1 MDEFKY
7 ELKIPKERVAVLIGQ
22 KGVTKRIVERETS
35 TKLDI
40 DSEEGDVVV
49 SGSDALKLFVAREVV
64 TAIGRGFN
72 PDIALK
78 LLKVDYVFELINL
91 SDIARN
97 KNDMSRL
104 KGRVI
109 GQEGKSRRVLE
120 ELTECEICVYG
131 KTIGLIGPVEMIGL
145 GRKSIEM
152 LLQGAMHASVFKFLE
167 KQRREVKRMAFESG
181 NL

>member
-78 LLKVDYVFELINL
+78 LLKVDYVFELINQHTRL
-91 SDIARN
+91 NLFNNSRYRISRDLQAAFYDLIPPFRIVAAKGGVESHSD
-97 KNDMSRL
+97 
-104 KGRVI
+104 
-109 GQEGKSRRVLE
+109 
-120 ELTECEICVYG
+120 
-131 KTIGLIGPVEMIGL
+131 L
-145 GRKSIEM
+145 GAVALPAM
-152 LLQGAMHASVFKFLE
+152 PPQGMFIP
-167 KQRREVKRMAFESG
+167 
-181 NL
+181 